1 MTEPVIRS
9 IPLDRLEPSPA
20 NVRKTPAGKA
30 AFDELKASIPVHGLL
45 ENLVAR
51 SGDPG
56 EDGGERFAVIAG
68 ARRLAA
74 LNELAQEGVI
84 ETDYP
89 VPCRIVAN
97 GANDSEISLAENV
110 IRVAMHPAD
119 QVEAFGAL
127 ALAGATVAD
136 IAANFGVS
144 ERTVE
149 QRLRLGH
156 LAPELL
162 DAYREDRIDLATL
175 KAFTVTTDRSRQM
188 AMWEQ
193 VSEQGYRPSDWQI
206 KRMLTEDRVPA
217 GAALARYVGVDTYEA
232 AGGAVLRDLFADE
245 HENGVWLED
254 PALLMKLA
262 LDRLQVAADE
272 LATRWKW
279 AEARLD
285 VDWSDLA
292 RFGRVHPTPS
302 EPTDEEKAEIERL
315 HVRHD
320 ELLNLNEDEW
330 TDELIE
336 EADAIEPRLAE
347 IQDAIKARAVYKPD
361 EIAIS
366 GCIATVGDDGQLQLV
381 QGLVRPEDMPAKDT
395 ATGQAT
401 ADHVAAGTH
410 DHDDGA
416 GIQVPGTSVPSV
428 SDPAMPPARPDPE
441 AEARK
446 EAGVGIGL
454 ADDLRAIRTTLVK
467 AHLADDFS
475 AAFDLALFQMG
486 RAVFTP
492 GYHDDALDI
501 TVRETPDRPPLHAND
516 DTFHESSP
524 GEAMLEDRSSLRFD
538 WLEIEDGAESFAA
551 LRALSPGDKKRLFA
565 ACVAR
570 TLKGQLAFEANA
582 RPETEATVSRLDID
596 FAEHVR
602 PGAELFWSRVRK
614 DRMLDVA
621 RRTLGLEWA
630 HTHRKDKKATLAT
643 AMETAF
649 AAGNAVPLGVSKEG
663 RAAALAWVPPGFAA
677 FDKGRIH
684 DGGADATP
692 PAKAEGAAPGETVT
706 EPAPGA
712 AEADSAQETSPVDA
726 EAAAE
731 TPPADRPHEDAAP
744 ADEARSGT
752 RQEAPSGQPEPA
764 AESADS
770 EQPAPSQPSDGAPV
784 PETTGSSGVS
794 GPRVPDA
801 ATAAPTGHDA
811 IDAMNAVPLAG
822 GGPRVIVNTVGLDD
836 DEDGDASSET
846 DPAAP
851 PVPGNGH
858 DAVGDALDIPAFLR
872 RS

>member
-51 SGDPG
+51 STEAA

-84 ETDYP
+84 EADYP

-156 LAPELL
+156 VAPELL
-162 DAYREDRIDLATL
+162 DAYREDKIDLAIL
-175 KAFTVTTDRSRQM
+175 KAFAVTTDRTRQV
-188 AMWEQ
+188 AVWEQ
-193 VSEQGYRPSDWQI
+193 VSDQGYRPTDWQI
-206 KRMLTEDRVPA
+206 RRMLTEDRVPA
-217 GAALARYVGVDTYEA
+217 GAALARYVGVDAYEA

-245 HENGVWLED
+245 YENGVWLED

-262 LDRLQVAADE
+262 LDRLQFAADE

-292 RFGRVHPTPS
+292 RFGRVHPTPA
-302 EPTDEEKAEIERL
+302 EPTDDEKAEIERL
-315 HVRHD
+315 HTRHD
-320 ELLNLNEDEW
+320 ELVNMDNDEW
-330 TDELIE
+330 TEELVDEGDSIQTRLGEIE
-336 EADAIEPRLAE
+336 DAV
-347 IQDAIKARAVYKPD
+347 KARAVYKPD
-361 EIAIS
+361 DIAIA

-381 QGLVRPEDMPAKDT
+381 QGLVKPEDMPAKDT

-401 ADHVAAGTH
+401 GDDAAAGTH
-410 DHDDGA
+410 DGGA
-416 GIQVPGTSVPSV
+416 GVQIPGASVPSV
-428 SDPAMPPARPDPE
+428 SSPAIPPTRPDPE

-467 AHLADDFS
+467 AHLAEDFG

-501 TVRETPDRPPLHAND
+501 AVRETPDRPPLRAND

-538 WLEIEDGAESFAA
+538 WLEIEDRAESFAV

-570 TLKGQLAFEANA
+570 TLNGQLAFEANA
-582 RPETEATVSRLDID
+582 RPETEATVARLGID

-602 PGAELFWSRVRK
+602 PGAEMFWSRVRK
-614 DRMLDVA
+614 DRMLKVA
-621 RRTLGLEWA
+621 RETLGLEWA

-649 AAGNAVPLGVSKEG
+649 AAGNTVPLGVPKEG

-677 FDKGRIH
+677 FDTGRTD
-684 DGGADATP
+684 DGDATP
-692 PAKAEGAAPGETVT
+692 PAET
-706 EPAPGA
+706 
-712 AEADSAQETSPVDA
+712 DSAQETPPVDA
-726 EAAAE
+726 EGAAE
-731 TPPADRPHEDAAP
+731 TPPADQPHEDTAP
-744 ADEARSGT
+744 ADEAQSGA
-752 RQEAPSGQPEPA
+752 RKEAPAAQPEPV
-764 AESADS
+764 ADS
-770 EQPAPSQPSDGAPV
+770 GDAEQPAPSEPSNGAAV
-784 PETTGSSGVS
+784 PETTGSPG
-794 GPRVPDA
+794 VPDA
-801 ATAAPTGHDA
+801 ATDASTGHEA
-811 IDAMNAVPLAG
+811 IDAMNAVPVAG
-822 GGPRVIVNTVGLDD
+822 GGPRVIVNTVGIDD
-836 DEDGDASSET
+836 GDGDGDASSET

-858 DAVGDALDIPAFLR
+858 DAVSDTVSDSGGDALDIPAFLR

>member
-1 MTEPVIRS
+1 MHDPVIRS

-51 SGDPG
+51 STEAA

-84 ETDYP
+84 EADYP

-110 IRVAMHPAD
+110 VRVAMHPAD

-127 ALAGATVAD
+127 ALTGATVAD

-156 LAPELL
+156 VAPELL

-175 KAFTVTTDRSRQM
+175 KAFTVTTDRTRQL
-188 AMWEQ
+188 AVWEQ
-193 VSEQGYRPSDWQI
+193 VSEQGYRPTDWQI
-206 KRMLTEDRVPA
+206 KRMLTEDRIPA

-232 AGGAVLRDLFADE
+232 AGGPVLRDLFADE

-262 LDRLQVAADE
+262 LDRLQFAADE

-292 RFGRVHPTPS
+292 RFGRVHPTPVQ
-302 EPTDEEKAEIERL
+302 PTDEEKAEIEQL

-320 ELLNLNEDEW
+320 ELVNLDEDEW

-336 EADAIEPRLAE
+336 EAEAIEPRLAE
-347 IQDAIKARAVYKPD
+347 IQDAIKARAVFKPED
-361 EIAIS
+361 IAIA
-366 GCIATVGDDGQLQLV
+366 GCIVTVGDDGQLQLV

-395 ATGQAT
+395 TTGQA
-401 ADHVAAGTH
+401 AGDDAAAGTH
-410 DHDDGA
+410 NGGA

-475 AAFDLALFQMG
+475 AAFDLALFQMC

-501 TVRETPDRPPLHAND
+501 AVRQTPDRPPLRAND

-570 TLKGQLAFEANA
+570 SLKGQLAFEANA
-582 RPETEATVSRLDID
+582 RPETEATVARLDID

-602 PGAELFWSRVRK
+602 PGAEVFWSRVRK
-614 DRMLDVA
+614 DRMLAVA
-621 RRTLGLEWA
+621 KDTLGLEWA

-677 FDKGRIH
+677 FDRGRVD
-684 DGGADATP
+684 DGATDATP
-692 PAKAEGAAPGETVT
+692 PAEAKGAAADETVT

-712 AEADSAQETSPVDA
+712 ADADSAQEASPVDA
-726 EAAAE
+726 EGTAE
-731 TPPADRPHEDAAP
+731 TPPADQPHEDTAP
-744 ADEARSGT
+744 ADEAQSDGH
-752 RQEAPSGQPEPA
+752 QDAAPEQPKSA
-764 AESADS
+764 ADAGDA
-770 EQPAPSQPSDGAPV
+770 EQPAPSEPSNAAAV
-784 PETTGSSGVS
+784 PETTGSPG
-794 GPRVPDA
+794 VPDA
-801 ATAAPTGHDA
+801 ATVASTGHEA
-811 IDAMNAVPLAG
+811 IGAMNAAPVAG
-822 GGPRVIVNTVGLDD
+822 GGPRLIVNTVGLDGD
-836 DEDGDASSET
+836 GDGDANASPGL
-846 DPAAP
+846 DPSAL

-858 DAVGDALDIPAFLR
+858 DAGGDALDIPAFLR

>member
-1 MTEPVIRS
+1 MTEPVIRP
-9 IPLDRLEPSPA
+9 IPLDRLETSPA
-20 NVRKTPAGKA
+20 NVRKTPAGEA
-30 AFDELKASIPVHGLL
+30 AFDELKASIAAHGLL

-51 SGDPG
+51 AAEPN

-74 LNELAQEGVI
+74 MNQLASEGVI
-84 ETDYP
+84 DTDHP

-97 GANDSEISLAENV
+97 GAVDGELSLAENV

-127 ALAGATVAD
+127 ALAGTTVAD
-136 IAANFGVS
+136 IAARFGVS

-156 LAPELL
+156 VATELL
-162 DAYREDRIDLATL
+162 DAYREDKIDLATL
-175 KAFTVTTDRSRQM
+175 KAFTVTTDRTRQM
-188 AMWEQ
+188 AVWEQ
-193 VSEQGYRPSDWQI
+193 VSGQGYRPSDWQI
-206 KRMLTEDRVPA
+206 RRMLTEDRVPA
-217 GAALARYVGVDTYEA
+217 GAALARYVGVDAYEA

-245 HENGVWLED
+245 YENGVWLED

-262 LDRLQVAADE
+262 MDRLRFAADE

-292 RFGRVHPTPS
+292 RFGRVHPTPAQ
-302 EPTDEEKAEIERL
+302 PTDEEKAEIERL

-320 ELLNLNEDEW
+320 ELVNLDEDEW

-336 EADAIEPRLAE
+336 EAEAIEPRLAE
-347 IQDAIKARAVYKPD
+347 IQDAIKARAVYTPED
-361 EIAIS
+361 IAIS

-381 QGLVRPEDMPAKDT
+381 QGLVRPEDMPAKH
-395 ATGQAT
+395 TGDAG
-401 ADHVAAGTH
+401 ADAA
-410 DHDDGA
+410 A
-416 GIQVPGTSVPSV
+416 QVRHTGEPHGGPGTAAPDV
-428 SDPAMPPARPDPE
+428 SGPAMPPARPDPE

-467 AHLADDFS
+467 AHLAEDFA

-492 GYHDDALDI
+492 GYHDHALDI
-501 TVRETPDRPPLHAND
+501 ATRETPDRPPLRAND
-516 DTFHESSP
+516 DNFHEAST
-524 GEAMLEDRSSLRFD
+524 GEAMLADRSSLSFD

-551 LRALSPGDKKRLFA
+551 LRALPPGAKKRLFA

-582 RPETEATVSRLDID
+582 RPETEATVARLDID
-596 FAEHVR
+596 FAAHVR
-602 PGAELFWSRVRK
+602 PGAEMFWSRVRK

-621 RRTLGLEWA
+621 RRTLGIEWA
-630 HTHRKDKKATLAT
+630 HTHRKDKKAVLAT

-649 AAGNAVPLGVSKEG
+649 AAGNDVPLGVPKEG

-677 FDKGRIH
+677 FDTGRID
-684 DGGADATP
+684 DGDGNA
-692 PAKAEGAAPGETVT
+692 PAGSDGEAPGETAT
-706 EPAPGA
+706 EPPSNA
-712 AEADSAQETSPVDA
+712 ADAVSGQESPPVDA
-726 EAAAE
+726 EPTGETADAAAQPRE
-731 TPPADRPHEDAAP
+731 NAAVDDSAAAP
-744 ADEARSGT
+744 PSSAQ
-752 RQEAPSGQPEPA
+752 QEAPAGQTDPA
-764 AESADS
+764 TEAGDV
-770 EQPAPSQPSDGAPV
+770 EQHAPSAPFNGAPV
-784 PETTGSSGVS
+784 PESAGSPG
-794 GPRVPDA
+794 VPDA
-801 ATAAPTGHDA
+801 EAIAPTGHDA
-811 IDAMNAVPLAG
+811 IDAMNAVPVAG
-822 GGPRVIVNTVGLDD
+822 GGPRVIVNTVGIGADD
-836 DEDGDASSET
+836 DTGASPET
-846 DPAAP
+846 DPSPP

-858 DAVGDALDIPAFLR
+858 DAVSDSGADALDIPAFLR
-872 RS
+872 R

>member
-51 SGDPG
+51 SAEAG
-56 EDGGERFAVIAG
+56 EDGSERFAVIAG

-74 LNELAQEGVI
+74 LNELASEGVI
-84 ETDYP
+84 EPDYP
-89 VPCRIVAN
+89 VPCRVVAN

-156 LAPELL
+156 VAPELL
-162 DAYREDRIDLATL
+162 DAYREDKIDLATL
-175 KAFTVTTDRSRQM
+175 KAFTVTTDRTRQM
-188 AMWEQ
+188 AVWEQ

-206 KRMLTEDRVPA
+206 KRMLTDDRIPA
-217 GAALARYVGVDTYEA
+217 GAALARYVGVDAYEA
-232 AGGAVLRDLFADE
+232 AGGPVLRDLFADE
-245 HENGVWLED
+245 YENGVWLED

-262 LDRLQVAADE
+262 LERLQVAADE

-285 VDWSDLA
+285 IDWSDLA
-292 RFGRVHPTPS
+292 RFGRVHPTPA
-302 EPTDEEKAEIERL
+302 EPTDDEKAEIERL

-320 ELLNLNEDEW
+320 ELVNLDEDEW
-330 TDELIE
+330 TEELIQ

-361 EIAIS
+361 DIAIA
-366 GCIATVGDDGQLQLV
+366 GCIATVGDDGQV
-381 QGLVRPEDMPAKDT
+381 QVVHGLVKPEDMPARDT
-395 ATGQAT
+395 ATAQSS
-401 ADHVAAGTH
+401 ADDGAAGTH
-410 DHDDGA
+410 DDRA
-416 GIQVPGTSVPSV
+416 GIQVPGTSASSV

-467 AHLADDFS
+467 AHLADDFG

-492 GYHDDALDI
+492 GYHDHALDI
-501 TVRETPDRPPLHAND
+501 AVRETPDRPPLRAND
-516 DTFHESSP
+516 DNFHESSP
-524 GEAMLEDRSSLRFD
+524 GEAMLSDRSSLRFD
-538 WLEIEDGAESFAA
+538 WLEIEDRAESFAA
-551 LRALSPGDKKRLFA
+551 LRALAPKDKKRLFA

-570 TLKGQLAFEANA
+570 TLVGQLAFEANA
-582 RPETEATVSRLDID
+582 RPETEATVARLDIE

-602 PGAELFWSRVRK
+602 PGAGMFWSRVRK

-630 HTHRKDKKATLAT
+630 HTHRKDKRATLAT

-649 AAGNAVPLGVSKEG
+649 AAGDAVPLGVSKEG

-677 FDKGRIH
+677 FDTGH
-684 DGGADATP
+684 THEGDAATP
-692 PAKAEGAAPGETVT
+692 E
-706 EPAPGA
+706 
-712 AEADSAQETSPVDA
+712 
-726 EAAAE
+726 AE
-731 TPPADRPHEDAAP
+731 TPPADRPSQEPAASDAAQ
-744 ADEARSGT
+744 SGEQ
-752 RQEAPSGQPEPA
+752 QEAPAEQPEPDA
-764 AESADS
+764 TAQAPEDPASNTGGSDR
-770 EQPAPSQPSDGAPV
+770 PAPSDSSNGAAV
-784 PETTGSSGVS
+784 PETAGSPGT
-794 GPRVPDA
+794 PE
-801 ATAAPTGHDA
+801 ATNVAPTCVEP
-811 IDAMNAVPLAG
+811 IDAMNAVPVAG
-822 GGPRVIVNTVGLDD
+822 GGPRVIVNTVGIDGD
-836 DEDGDASSET
+836 GDGDASPEPHPSAT
-846 DPAAP
+846 PD
-851 PVPGNGH
+851 PGNGH
-858 DAVGDALDIPAFLR
+858 DAVSDSVSDTVAGSDGDAMDIPAFLR